1 MAQVRKTNQDFGS
14 LTITDSITINENVF
28 SIDTVGNILVNNHI
42 FTGAQNNVTGSLNMG
57 STNSS
62 FYKYIR

>member
-42 FTGAQNNVTGSLNMG
+42 LLVLKIM
-57 STNSS
+57 
-62 FYKYIR
+62 